1 MENDI
6 SHERGVISM
15 ARAQDMDSA
24 SSQFFIMHADADY
37 LDGNYAAFG
46 HVTEGME
53 VVDAICDSTP
63 VTDNNGTVAKEN
75 QPVIE
80 SITIID

>member
-1 MENDI
+1 M
-6 SHERGVISM
+6 
-15 ARAQDMDSA
+15 
-24 SSQFFIMHADADY
+24 
-37 LDGNYAAFG
+37 
-46 HVTEGME
+46 
-53 VVDAICDSTP
+53 VDAICDSTP